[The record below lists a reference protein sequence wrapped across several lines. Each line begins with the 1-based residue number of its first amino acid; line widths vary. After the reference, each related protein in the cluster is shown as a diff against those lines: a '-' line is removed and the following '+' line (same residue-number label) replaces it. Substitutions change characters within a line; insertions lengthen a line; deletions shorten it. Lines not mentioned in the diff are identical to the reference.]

1 MSVSAAPAAVSVRRR
16 GPVTEV
22 VLNRPERRNALSG
35 KAIAQLT
42 GICRE
47 LADAEVGAV
56 LLRGEQEFFCAGLDI
71 TEFDAAHPP
80 LEDWISAHHAL
91 ADLDVPVVACL
102 QGGAINA
109 GAALALAADLIVA
122 AESAYLQIM
131 EASIGMVP
139 TVNAAWLATRY
150 PASVGLQ
157 LALPGTRMFASDLHR
172 LGVVAQVAPD
182 ATALQRARDLAAR
195 LAAFPGRAAARTKRV
210 LRAAREHGTDF
221 PSAVAAASTAG
232 AAR

>member
-1 MSVSAAPAAVSVRRR
+1 
-16 GPVTEV
+16 
-22 VLNRPERRNALSG
+22 
-35 KAIAQLT
+35 
-42 GICRE
+42 
-47 LADAEVGAV
+47 
-56 LLRGEQEFFCAGLDI
+56 
-71 TEFDAAHPP
+71 
-80 LEDWISAHHAL
+80 
-91 ADLDVPVVACL
+91 
-102 QGGAINA
+102 
-109 GAALALAADLIVA
+109 
-122 AESAYLQIM
+122 
-131 EASIGMVP
+131 
-139 TVNAAWLATRY
+139 VNAAWLATRY